1 MTNFAFDTIHFPP
14 TAAPQKAPP
23 SCAWLD
29 VVGCILGLI
38 FFISLQSRRIC
49 LDLSITNPLYFYIW
63 TFQSPKQQESF
74 RNKASLISLGI
85 HWFIFCCCQRR
96 GPWWLQNLWSLRSL
110 SRKRAIKGRASFC
123 LLQKSPPDLTHPLTQ
138 LSIWSKCYNRLKE
151 TWSHQQGK
159 VQIASKCIFSHYS
172 GCFGGRGSRGAG
184 LLCGQQP
191 AQ

>member
-1 MTNFAFDTIHFPP
+1 M
-14 TAAPQKAPP
+14 
-23 SCAWLD
+23 
-29 VVGCILGLI
+29 VGCILGLI

-63 TFQSPKQQESF
+63 TFQSPNKQKSF

-96 GPWWLQNLWSLRSL
+96 GPWWLRNLWSLRSL

-123 LLQKSPPDLTHPLTQ
+123 LLQKSPRRPDTPFDSAFNLVKVLQPP
-138 LSIWSKCYNRLKE
+138 KK

-159 VQIASKCIFSHYS
+159 VQIAAKCIFSHYS

>member
-1 MTNFAFDTIHFPP
+1 MRKWRENGEEREWGNEERFTLYI
-14 TAAPQKAPP
+14 
-23 SCAWLD
+23 SS
-29 VVGCILGLI
+29 I
-38 FFISLQSRRIC
+38 FNSKIFNC
-49 LDLSITNPLYFYIW
+49 PNLSITNPLYFFIW
-63 TFQSPKQQESF
+63 TFQSLKQHKSF

-96 GPWWLQNLWSLRSL
+96 GPWWLRNLWSLRSL

-123 LLQKSPPDLTHPLTQ
+123 LLQKSPRRPDTPFDSAFNLVKVLQPPQGNLKSSTRKNAN
-138 LSIWSKCYNRLKE
+138 SSKMY
-151 TWSHQQGK
+151 
-159 VQIASKCIFSHYS
+159 FSHYS

>member
-1 MTNFAFDTIHFPP
+1 MTRRGGLYIRANFFHFVAIK
-14 TAAPQKAPP
+14 T
-23 SCAWLD
+23 
-29 VVGCILGLI
+29 
-38 FFISLQSRRIC
+38 
-49 LDLSITNPLYFYIW
+49 DLSITNPLYFYIW
-63 TFQSPKQQESF
+63 TFQSPNKQKSF

-96 GPWWLQNLWSLRSL
+96 GPWWLRNLWSLRSL

-123 LLQKSPPDLTHPLTQ
+123 LLQKSPRRPDTPFDSAFNLVKVLQPP
-138 LSIWSKCYNRLKE
+138 KK

-159 VQIASKCIFSHYS
+159 VQIAAKCIFSHYS